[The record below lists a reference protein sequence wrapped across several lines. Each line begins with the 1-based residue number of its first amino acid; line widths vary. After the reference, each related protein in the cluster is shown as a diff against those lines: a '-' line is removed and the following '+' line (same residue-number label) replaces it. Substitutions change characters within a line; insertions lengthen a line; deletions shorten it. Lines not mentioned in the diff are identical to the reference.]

1 MLKTSKRL
9 SEIYNILYKIYGP
22 RNWWPAD
29 SPFEVIVG
37 AILTQNTSW
46 ENVKKAIANLKR
58 KRKLSPRQLYKIKI
72 SELSS
77 LIKSCGYHNIKA
89 KRLKSFIDYLF
100 KNYKGS
106 LSKFFLNSTG
116 NIRKQLLAINGIGP
130 ETADSILLY
139 AANRPVFVVDAY
151 TKRILERQDL
161 IKPNAS
167 YEQIQQLFENNL
179 PKSSKLFNEYH
190 ALIVEHAKWVCKKK
204 PICSECALRKW
215 CFWGQVPRGHF
226 TYT

>member
-1 MLKTSKRL
+1 MQKLSKRL

-46 ENVKKAIANLKR
+46 ENVEKAIANLKK
-58 KRKLSPRQLYKIKI
+58 KRKLSPRQLYRIKI

-106 LSKFFLNSTG
+106 LSNFFSNSTG

-139 AANRPVFVVDAY
+139 AAGKAVFVVDAY
-151 TKRILERQDL
+151 TKRILERQGL

-167 YEQIQQLFENNL
+167 YEQIQRLFENNL
-179 PKSSKLFNEYH
+179 PKRSKLFNEYH

-215 CFWGQVPRGHF
+215 CSLIKNRDR
-226 TYT
+226 YN

>member
-9 SEIYNILYKIYGP
+9 SKIYNILYKIYGP

-46 ENVKKAIANLKR
+46 ENVKKAIANLKK
-58 KRKLSPRQLYKIKI
+58 KRKLSLRQLYKIKI
-72 SELSS
+72 SGLSS

-106 LSKFFLNSTG
+106 LSKFFSKSTG

-139 AANRPVFVVDAY
+139 AAGKAVFVVDAY
-151 TKRILERQDL
+151 TKRILERQGL

-204 PICSECALRKW
+204 PICSECALRKG
-215 CFWGQVPRGHF
+215 CSLANRKVKNES
-226 TYT
+226 

>member
-9 SEIYNILYKIYGP
+9 SKIYNILYKIHGP

-37 AILTQNTSW
+37 AVLTQNTSW

-58 KRKLSPRQLYKIKI
+58 KRKLSPRQFYKIKI

-106 LSKFFLNSTG
+106 LSKFFSNSTA

-139 AANRPVFVVDAY
+139 AAGKAVFVVDAY
-151 TKRILERQDL
+151 TKRILERQGL
-161 IKPNAS
+161 IKPNTA

-215 CFWGQVPRGHF
+215 CSYESQH
-226 TYT
+226 

>member
-9 SEIYNILYKIYGP
+9 SKIYNILYKIYGP

-46 ENVKKAIANLKR
+46 ENVKKTIANLKR

-106 LSKFFLNSTG
+106 LSKFFSKSTA

-139 AANRPVFVVDAY
+139 AAGKAVFVVDAY
-151 TKRILERQDL
+151 TKRILERQGL

-179 PKSSKLFNEYH
+179 PRSSKLFNEYH
-190 ALIVEHAKWVCKKK
+190 ALIVEHAKWACKKK

-215 CFWGQVPRGHF
+215 CS
-226 TYT
+226 YES

>member
-9 SEIYNILYKIYGP
+9 SKIYNILYKIYGP

-46 ENVKKAIANLKR
+46 ENVKKAIANLKK

-106 LSKFFLNSTG
+106 LSKFFSKSTG

-130 ETADSILLY
+130 ETADAILLY
-139 AANRPVFVVDAY
+139 AAGKAVFVVDAY
-151 TKRILERQDL
+151 TKRILERQGL
-161 IKPNAS
+161 IKPDAS
-167 YEQIQQLFENNL
+167 YEQIQQFFENNL

-204 PICSECALRKW
+204 PICSECALRKG
-215 CFWGQVPRGHF
+215 CSLANRKVKNES
-226 TYT
+226 

>member
-1 MLKTSKRL
+1 MPKTLKRL

-46 ENVKKAIANLKR
+46 ENAKKAIANLK
-58 KRKLSPRQLYKIKI
+58 KKSKLSPRQLYKIKI

-100 KNYKGS
+100 ENYKGS
-106 LSKFFLNSTG
+106 LSKIFSNSTA

-151 TKRILERQDL
+151 TKRILERQGL

-204 PICSECALRKW
+204 PICSECTLRKW
-215 CFWGQVPRGHF
+215 CSLGNRKVKNES
-226 TYT
+226 

>member
-46 ENVKKAIANLKR
+46 ENVKKAIANLK
-58 KRKLSPRQLYKIKI
+58 KKSKLSPGQLYKIKI

-106 LSKFFLNSTG
+106 LSNFFSNSTA

-139 AANRPVFVVDAY
+139 AAGKAVFVVDAY
-151 TKRILERQDL
+151 TKRILERQGL
-161 IKPNAS
+161 IEPNAS

-215 CFWGQVPRGHF
+215 CSLGN
-226 TYT
+226 